1 MPFVPPQGVS
11 SGSDE
16 YTGVVTRTAT
26 VTATRTGTATATVT
40 ATGTAGA
47 NATPTGGTGSTQTVV
62 QIAQAN
68 PNLTTLV
75 SALQTAGLV
84 DVLNGTGPFTV
95 FAPTNAAFDKLPP
108 GTLQGLLANKTEL
121 TRVLTYHVA
130 AGRYTSDNL
139 TAMKVVKTVEGENV
153 NVTVENGR
161 VRVDGAVVTQ
171 ADIQGSNGV
180 IHVVDAVMIPPAA
193 NATVTQ
199 TAIAT
204 TPAGTTTAR
213 TTVPV
218 NTTATRAGAD
228 ILPLAVGR
236 ARRARADR
244 RSAALITLF

>member
-1 MPFVPPQGVS
+1 M
-11 SGSDE
+11 
-16 YTGVVTRTAT
+16 
-26 VTATRTGTATATVT
+26 TATA
-40 ATGTAGA
+40 TAGA
-47 NATPTGGTGSTQTVV
+47 NATPTGGTGSTQTIV

-68 PNLTTLV
+68 PNLSTLV

-139 TAMKVVKTVEGENV
+139 TATKVIKTVEGENV
-153 NVTVENGR
+153 NVSVESGR
-161 VRVDGAVVTQ
+161 VRVDGAMVTQ

-180 IHVVDAVMIPPAA
+180 IHVIDAVMLPPAP
-193 NATVTQ
+193 NATATQ

-228 ILPLAVGR
+228 ILPLAAAGLAALALMA
-236 ARRARADR
+236 ARRR
-244 RSAALITLF
+244 